1 MQKKVNS
8 SILIKDTDAKDAD
21 NLLKTTKVI
30 LGKSKYLVTLP
41 TELCLSKNDE
51 IDWINSFKNEG
62 NSRLLL
68 AVVNDEIVGSL
79 SFKNHSK
86 ERLKHSGELSTS
98 LIPTF
103 CNRGIGSK
111 LLNFFFE
118 WIINTQVSRVY
129 LEVMENNEKA
139 IKLYQKF
146 GFEVEGILRNA
157 VIIDGKYHN
166 NLIMGKLIEEH
177 PT

>member
-1 MQKKVNS
+1 MQKKINS
-8 SILIKDTDAKDAD
+8 IIQIRDADAKDAD
-21 NLLKTTKVI
+21 NLLKITKAI
-30 LGKSKYLVTLP
+30 LEKSKYLVTLP
-41 TELCLSKNDE
+41 AELCLTKNE
-51 IDWINSFKNEG
+51 EMDWINSFKNER

-79 SFKNHSK
+79 SFKNHQK
-86 ERLKHSGELSTS
+86 ERLKHSGEMSIS

-103 CNRGIGSK
+103 CNKGIGSK
-111 LLNFFFE
+111 LLEFFFD
-118 WIINTQVSRVY
+118 WIINTQISRVY
-129 LEVMENNEKA
+129 LEVVENNTIA
-139 IKLYQKF
+139 IKLYKKF

-157 VIIDGKYHN
+157 VMIDGKYHN